1 MKKLIFWLLLLGGGY
16 AVYRSAEGYVVVAYV
31 GVCLA
36 IGYLF
41 KKLHTGDALKLL
53 GFVVGFMA
61 LMLGGGVIIARNW
74 SEAAAGVWIGVC
86 IVLLMILQGKIK
98 RMITTF
104 RIADE
109 FEQVVKAK
117 MMEEKRKQSQRPPA

>member
-36 IGYLF
+36 FGFLF
-41 KKLHTGDALKLL
+41 KKLHTGDALRLI
-53 GFVVGFMA
+53 GFVIGFMA
-61 LMLGGGVIIARNW
+61 IMLGGGVIIARNW

-86 IVLLMILQGKIK
+86 IVLLMIFQGRIK
-98 RMITTF
+98 RMIPTF
-104 RIADE
+104 RIANE
-109 FEQVVKAK
+109 FEELLKAK
-117 MMEEKRKQSQRPPA
+117 MLEEKKKQNREQ